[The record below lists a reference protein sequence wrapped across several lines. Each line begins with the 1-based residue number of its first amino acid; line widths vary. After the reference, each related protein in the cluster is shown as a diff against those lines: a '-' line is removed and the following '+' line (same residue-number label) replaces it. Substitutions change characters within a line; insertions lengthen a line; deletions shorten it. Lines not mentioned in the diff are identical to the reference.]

1 MIRPIRLSLFFAFL
15 VALIAAGCATRPA
28 NPNLPNLI
36 SESEYYR
43 TVDEFTDR
51 KQVYDGFYA
60 TMEVSATLMNTK
72 VSRNQIDQNAR
83 IYQWDET
90 KYLNE
95 KSKTESNLAKQT
107 EVFLSF
113 FVPERKHDDLSK
125 TKTTWKVFLDA
136 GGKRYEGKAE
146 KMKSLFAEV
155 QTLYPRH
162 SRWSTPYKVIFPVP
176 ITFIENADSKMTL
189 TGPVGSTSV
198 SFKSVST
205 EAPPVENTGN

>member
-1 MIRPIRLSLFFAFL
+1 MIRSIKPSIVFALLAVVF
-15 VALIAAGCATRPA
+15 AAGCATRPA

-36 SESEYYR
+36 SESEYYHS
-43 TVDEFTDR
+43 VDKFTDR

-60 TMEVSATLMNTK
+60 TMELSATLMNTK

-95 KSKTESNLAKQT
+95 KSRVESDLAKQS

-113 FVPERKHDDLSK
+113 FVPERKHDDLHKPK
-125 TKTTWKVFLDA
+125 TSWKVFLDA

-146 KMKSLFAEV
+146 KMKTLFAEV
-155 QTLYPRH
+155 QTLYPKH
-162 SRWSTPYKVIFPVP
+162 NRWSTPYKVIFPVP
-176 ITFIENADSKMTL
+176 ITYIENADSKMTL

-198 SFKSVST
+198 SFKSI
-205 EAPPVENTGN
+205 APQ